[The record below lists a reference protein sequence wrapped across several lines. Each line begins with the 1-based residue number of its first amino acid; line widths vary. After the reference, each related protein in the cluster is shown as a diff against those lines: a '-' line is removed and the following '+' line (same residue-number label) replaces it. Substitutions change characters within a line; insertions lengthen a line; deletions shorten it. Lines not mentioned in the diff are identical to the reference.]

1 MKNRQFANSLKIV
14 AGSLFLLLLALATSG
29 ILTFSALER
38 AQRDI
43 LSGTF
48 ELAGREGAEEIESGL
63 RFGRPLDQF
72 LGIDEI
78 LQEVQNEVSDIE
90 SVLVAVPDGT
100 VVGSLG
106 DEGPAVLS
114 DRIATSFLTGS
125 LSAETTAAFTIGA
138 DRYFLTPIL
147 DRNGELAGTLIVT
160 VPETV
165 LEERL
170 GSSIQGSIAFMLA
183 VTAVA
188 AVLLAIVASR
198 LRTRTDQQRASR
210 WRTLLVPLIVL
221 LGAQG
226 AYSFDVL
233 RIFQDN
239 YAGATRAAAERLGDS
254 VHEDLGQLL
263 GLGLSLERLPG
274 LDGRLERVISVSDA
288 IESIQIVDTDGTV
301 RHAAEQTPE
310 PVSPLVAS
318 ILGQSVDD
326 VARPL
331 TGQDGETVGEIRVKV
346 DETVVV
352 SQMLDQVINIVT
364 VVVTSGFFM
373 IELFILLDILLRRSA
388 PTAPG
393 AERVGPRH
401 IIARPVMF
409 GFVFTWALPLSFVP
423 LKMRTLGDDLFG
435 LSPDVI
441 LALPI
446 SAEMGCALLTA
457 VVAGRVA
464 DRVGWF
470 RPFLIGLFISAVG
483 GITAAL
489 ATDSI
494 VFILAR
500 GLTGLGYGLS
510 WMGIQ
515 AFVIRY
521 CPSESRG
528 RALANLM
535 AGILAGFICGSAV
548 GGVMAEQFGYEFVL
562 LASGVMVVVPLLL
575 GWGVLRDFI
584 IGPKVW
590 DLAEYTTSTNLGGS
604 VFAGWNRLLLNP
616 QYLGALI
623 LSVVPFSIAQ
633 VGLLYFAVP
642 IYLSEI
648 GSSQADIGRILMVYG
663 IVVILF
669 GPLISTYIDRRDNK
683 VPFIVFGGLI
693 GGVGLGVLFLDG
705 SLLGILVAVSFLGLS
720 SSMAEPARSSFIL
733 NLKVVKEF
741 GVSSAIG
748 LQRAADKLGQM
759 LGPLL
764 IAATFTSF
772 GMERR
777 VALIGFA
784 FAVASL
790 VFAAIVVLRSR
801 GRDAA
806 VVEPSLDNIGTIGS
820 DDAVLA
826 ERPAPRHDG

>member
-1 MKNRQFANSLKIV
+1 MQRQFANSLKIV

-48 ELAGREGAEEIESGL
+48 ELAGREGAEQVESGL
-63 RFGRPLDQF
+63 RFGRPLAQF
-72 LGIDEI
+72 LGLEEI
-78 LQEVQNEVSDIE
+78 LQEIRGDATGIDD
-90 SVLVAVPDGT
+90 VLAALPDGT
-100 VVGSLG
+100 IVGSLQ
-106 DEGPAVLS
+106 DDWPAALS
-114 DRIATSFLTGS
+114 DSIATRFASGEM
-125 LSAETTAAFTIGA
+125 SAESTAALSIDAT
-138 DRYFLTPIL
+138 RYFLTPVL
-147 DRNGELAGTLIVT
+147 DRNGAVAGAIV
-160 VPETV
+160 VGVAESV

-170 GSSIQGSIAFMLA
+170 DSSIQGSIAFMIA
-183 VTAVA
+183 VTAIA
-188 AVLLAIVASR
+188 AVLLAIVAGR
-198 LRTRTDQQRASR
+198 LRARADQPQTSR

-221 LGAQG
+221 LGAQA

-233 RIFQDN
+233 RIFQNN
-239 YAGATRAAAERLGDS
+239 YASATSAAAERLGDS
-254 VHEDLGQLL
+254 VHDDLAQLL

-274 LDGRLERVISVSDA
+274 LDERLQRVISVSDA
-288 IESIQIVDTDGTV
+288 VRGISIVDPDGTV
-301 RHAAEQTPE
+301 RHAAERQPDS
-310 PVSPLVAS
+310 VSPLAAS
-318 ILGQSVDD
+318 ILGHPVDD
-326 VARPL
+326 IIRPL
-331 TGQDGETVGEIRVKV
+331 TGADGEIVGEVRVTV

-352 SQMLDQVINIVT
+352 DQMANQVINIVT
-364 VVVTSGFFM
+364 VVVTSAFFM

-388 PTAPG
+388 PSVPAL
-393 AERVGPRH
+393 ERVGPRH

-409 GFVFTWALPLSFVP
+409 GFIFTWALPLSFVP
-423 LKMRTLGDDLFG
+423 LKMRTLGESLFG
-435 LSPDVI
+435 LPPDIV

-457 VVAGRVA
+457 VVAGRIA

-470 RPFLIGLFISAVG
+470 RPFLVGLLISALG

-489 ATDSI
+489 ATDSL

-535 AGILAGFICGSAV
+535 AGIFAGFICGTAV
-548 GGVMAEQFGYEFVL
+548 GGVLAEQFGYEFVL
-562 LASGVMVVVPLLL
+562 LASGLMVVVPLAL
-575 GWGVLRDFI
+575 GWGVLREFI
-584 IGPKVW
+584 IGPQKW
-590 DLAEYTTSTNLGGS
+590 DLAEYTRTASGGGS
-604 VFAGWNRLLLNP
+604 AFAGWNRLLLSP

-642 IYLSEI
+642 LYLSEI

-663 IVVILF
+663 IVIILF
-669 GPLISTYIDRRDNK
+669 GPMISTYIDRRENK
-683 VPFIVFGGLI
+683 VPFIVLGGLI
-693 GGVGLGVLFLDG
+693 GGAGLGVLFLDG
-705 SLLGILVAVSFLGLS
+705 SMLSMLVAVSFLGLS

-784 FAVASL
+784 FAAASILFAVVA
-790 VFAAIVVLRSR
+790 VLRSQR
-801 GRDAA
+801 SPVTAD
-806 VVEPSLDNIGTIGS
+806 
-820 DDAVLA
+820 DDA
-826 ERPAPRHDG
+826 RPEPPATAPVSTPVSTPARDG